1 MILTK
6 EKLHKL
12 ILEQMGQYDID
23 QVQKIANF
31 IVTFEPD
38 NIGSAIELMY
48 IMDLGLID
56 DKLVEHRT
64 SSFFRLTFEM
74 DSPIPPAVENILNEE
89 HDPQQN
95 INTTQTWARAIT
107 TINPDDRFHKIKT
120 PTKDKIHIDFE
131 GWDMEN
137 DQEIIEMKIILRG
150 E

>member
-1 MILTK
+1 M
-6 EKLHKL
+6 
-12 ILEQMGQYDID
+12 EQMGEYDLG

-31 IVTFEPD
+31 IVTFDPTS
-38 NIGSAIELMY
+38 IGSAIELMY

-56 DKLVEHRT
+56 DKLVGYGN

-74 DSPIPPAVENILNEE
+74 DSPVPRAIEEILNKE

-107 TINPDDRFHKIKT
+107 TINPDDRFDKIKT

-131 GWDMEN
+131 AWDMEN
-137 DQEIIEMKIILRG
+137 ERDFIEMKIILRG